1 MKNQFFEW
9 LKNNLIK
16 YSFLIAD
23 FVNKKNTCVIAK
35 LVTDDDGD
43 QFVQYITHIS
53 DKGIGYG
60 YAYELLEGR
69 FYDSA
74 SQALKDL
81 QKCRFLHDSRNW
93 GIFKVSK
100 SNKNSIKEV
109 LLRNLVEEED

>member
-1 MKNQFFEW
+1 MKNQFFAW

-23 FVNKKNTCVIAK
+23 FINKKNACVIAEM
-35 LVTDDDGD
+35 VIDDDGD
-43 QFVQYITHIS
+43 QFVRYITHIS

-81 QKCRFLHDSRNW
+81 QKCGFLHDSKNW
-93 GIFKVSK
+93 GIFNVGE
-100 SNKNSIKEV
+100 NNENSIKET
-109 LLRNLVEEED
+109 LLKENNKE